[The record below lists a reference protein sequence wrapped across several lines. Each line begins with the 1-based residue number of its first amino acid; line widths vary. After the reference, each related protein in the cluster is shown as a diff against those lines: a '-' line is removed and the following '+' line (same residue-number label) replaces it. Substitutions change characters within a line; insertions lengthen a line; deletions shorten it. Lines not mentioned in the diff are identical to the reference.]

1 MRLMKFEPRN
11 ASLETWDPFAELTG
25 LRRLFDMPFSG
36 LLWSPVDGG
45 NGEGAWQP
53 AVDVLETKEGFVVKA
68 EIPGVK
74 AGDIHL
80 SVENDTLLV
89 KGERT
94 LEKNVQEEGYSRIE
108 RRYGAFE
115 RRILLP
121 PTVDADRVKASY
133 MNGVLEVQLPKKEE
147 AKPKR
152 IAVQTA

>member
-1 MRLMKFEPRN
+1 MRLMKFDPRN
-11 ASLETWDPFAELTG
+11 SLETWDPFAELTG
-25 LRRLFDMPFSG
+25 LRRIFDMPFSG
-36 LLWSPVDGG
+36 LLSRPFEG
-45 NGEGAWQP
+45 NGDGVWNP

-74 AGDIHL
+74 AEDIHID
-80 SVENDTLLV
+80 VENDTLLI

-94 LEKNVQEEGYSRIE
+94 LEKNLEVNGYARIE

-115 RRILLP
+115 RRVLLP

-133 MNGVLEVQLPKKEE
+133 VNGVLEVQLPKKEE

-152 IAVQTA
+152 ITIQTA

>member
-1 MRLMKFEPRN
+1 MRLMKFNPRN
-11 ASLETWDPFAELTG
+11 ASLETWDPLAEMTG

-36 LLWSPVDGG
+36 MLSTPVQGG
-45 NGEGAWQP
+45 ESVWEP

-68 EIPGVK
+68 EVPGVK
-74 AGDIHL
+74 AEDIHIN
-80 SVENDTLLV
+80 VENDTLLI

-108 RRYGAFE
+108 RRYGVFE

-133 MNGVLEVQLPKKEE
+133 VNGVLEVQLPKKEE

-152 IAVQTA
+152 ITVQTA